1 MMIRRFAVLALMLPL
16 AGCISFGAKPP
27 PALMSLSAATPVA
40 AGTTRTTSDE
50 KSVAVNIPTV
60 QPALAT
66 QRVMVQDGPNSVA
79 YVPKALWAGSPAL
92 LFRNLLAETITA
104 KTGRFVPDQR
114 ATGLQPDL
122 RVSGQ
127 LVQFGVDAPAR
138 QAVVIFD
145 GVLAHA
151 GSTTLQTRRFE
162 AHAPIAAVN
171 EGDVAAGVNQA
182 ANQVAA
188 DVAAWVGAN

>member
-1 MMIRRFAVLALMLPL
+1 MMIRRLSILALALPL

-27 PALMSLSAATPVA
+27 PSMMVLTPAATVP
-40 AGTTRTTSDE
+40 AGTASSTSDE

-66 QRVMVQDGPNSVA
+66 QRVMVQDGPNAVA

-92 LFRNLLAETITA
+92 LFRNLIAETIEA

-114 ATGLQPDL
+114 ATGLQPNL

-127 LVQFGVDAPAR
+127 LVQFGVDAPSH

-145 GVLAHA
+145 GVLAHS
-151 GSTTLQTRRFE
+151 GSTVLQTKRFE
-162 AHAPIAAVN
+162 ARAPIAAVDGAN
-171 EGDVAAGVNQA
+171 VAAGVNQA

-188 DVAAWVGAN
+188 DIAAWVGAN